1 MNEIEALPPIRMT
14 GNEHFHQSGKQID
27 FSVLNFWQWSS
38 STLVG
43 NALRGVLAEFI
54 VASACG
60 IADGVRVE
68 WDAVDLTTKSGIR
81 IEVKSSAYIQS
92 WQQNKLSPIKFDIA
106 LKHGWDAATNQMEE
120 YKLRSA
126 DVYVF
131 CILSETDQQKI
142 DPLNIDQWQFFVVA
156 TSKLNDTFGE
166 QKTVGLN
173 SLRKRLALEPI
184 GFNSLY
190 SAIQN
195 AASGS
200 K

>member
-1 MNEIEALPPIRMT
+1 MNEIKALPPIRMT
-14 GNEHFHQSGKQID
+14 GNEHFHLSGKQFD

-68 WDAVDLTTKSGIR
+68 WDVVDLTTKSGIR

-92 WQQNKLSPIKFDIA
+92 WKQNKLSNIQFDISP
-106 LKHGWDAATNQMEE
+106 KHGWDAATNQSE
-120 YKLRSA
+120 KHKIRSA
-126 DVYVF
+126 DVYIF
-131 CILSETDQQKI
+131 CLLNETDQDKI
-142 DPLNIDQWQFFVVA
+142 DPLNIDQWQFYVA
-156 TSKLNDTFGE
+156 NTSQLNETFGQ
-166 QKTVGLN
+166 QKKVGLN

-184 GFNSLY
+184 SFNSLC